1 MKNEINSELMLN
13 LIEEFIINNKNLFGP
28 YHYVEKKPEE
38 QTESEGEYDYDSG
51 LTEKD
56 QRIKKFYDE
65 LRYVHNIRDI
75 SYAELS
81 SKIEEVKQNIDLQ
94 NKKTFDRLKETD
106 YINSFVL
113 KNKDSI
119 TDEKIDEFIE
129 FLKDKGFYPLDKDK
143 IKDYINSIEV
153 TEEEIPFKPD
163 ELKTK
168 LDEEFREYVLKFI
181 NLIDKQRIKFGIS
194 EEKFKNMVLK
204 VLKITETDMSQ
215 PKYDYKTKKYAMLK
229 EIAETSEDIN
239 PFYIVKYYNIETGKV
254 YYSVYYEN
262 GTLEYSMIES
272 YEEAV
277 SLAKK
282 LIMTGE
288 RFGRKSSEDKET
300 GQKIKPLKNKQE
312 RIKEFGSED
321 LEDMKLSYEDE
332 EIISDQEFIKN
343 TIQDIHYRQDQ
354 KLSEIGDKRFLIFK
368 IIAWILGFT
377 FIFTPFSFMIFLA
390 IRGHEAL
397 TGKGKTKSKTFLKIT
412 KVLGWIFIFSIAGL
426 PIGIPLLIL
435 TYITENAEHKYKIEI
450 NKGKY
455 FGSQGERMKPS
466 DSFDEEDIDYDSF
479 VSVEE
484 ALEDDQPAK
493 TKKQETAEGTKT
505 PVDEDISEDTN
516 EVTQE
521 QEIDYDAII
530 DEEDIINDNDLFDE
544 KNNSENQ
551 TEDQTNHETDDN
563 YPDAHSKNDDEVYSS
578 HDDGQDIEPEEDET
592 HKD

>member
-38 QTESEGEYDYDSG
+38 QPDSESEYDYDSG

-81 SKIEEVKQNIDLQ
+81 NKIEEVKQNIDLR
-94 NKKTFDRLKETD
+94 NKKTFERLKETD

-119 TDEKIDEFIE
+119 TDEKIDDFIE
-129 FLKDKGFYPLDKDK
+129 FLKDKGFYPLDKDQ
-143 IKDYINSIEV
+143 IRDYINSIEV
-153 TEEEIPFKPD
+153 TEEEIPFKPE

-194 EEKFKNMVLK
+194 EEKFKNMVIK
-204 VLKITETDMSQ
+204 VLKISETDMSQ

-229 EIAETSEDIN
+229 EIADTSDDIN

-254 YYSVYYEN
+254 YYSIYYEN

-272 YEEAV
+272 YDDAV
-277 SLAKK
+277 ELAKK
-282 LIMTGE
+282 LIKTGE
-288 RFGRKSSEDKET
+288 RSGKKSPEKRKTGVKRKTPDK
-300 GQKIKPLKNKQE
+300 KQE

-354 KLSEIGDKRFLIFK
+354 KLAEIGDKRFLIFK
-368 IIAWILGFT
+368 IIGWIFGFT
-377 FIFTPFSFMIFLA
+377 VIFTPFAFMIFLA
-390 IRGHEAL
+390 IRSHEAL

-412 KVLGWIFIFSIAGL
+412 KVLGWVFIFSVVGL

-435 TYITENAEHKYKIEI
+435 TYITENAEHKYKIEV

-455 FGSQGERMKPS
+455 FGGQGERMKPAE
-466 DSFDEEDIDYDSF
+466 SFDQEDMDYDSF
-479 VSVEE
+479 VSVEK
-484 ALEDDQPAK
+484 ALEDDKPEK
-493 TKKQETAEGTKT
+493 TKKQETNKQTERIG
-505 PVDEDISEDTN
+505 EEDTSGDN
-516 EVTQE
+516 NDNNQE
-521 QEIDYDAII
+521 EDIDYDAII
-530 DEEDIINDNDLFDE
+530 DEEDIINDNDLFKE
-544 KNNSENQ
+544 QNSSKHQ
-551 TEDQTNHETDDN
+551 TEDETDDK
-563 YPDAHSKNDDEVYSS
+563 YPNGHSKDDENDVS
-578 HDDGQDIEPEEDET
+578 HDDEQNTEQEEDESQ
-592 HKD
+592 KD